1 MGRKLLRSF
10 DQGFAMHAPAF
21 FFRRPLWA
29 LVTLLLSQYG
39 NPALAQPAGLPL
51 WEFGAFGG
59 TLSSPAYPASTE
71 RINRNLVLP
80 YFIYRGERLSVDRD
94 GIDARLRLAPGYELD
109 LGVSGSFPAMSDGI
123 SVRQG
128 MPDMGTLLEFGPRLK
143 VDLPSPG
150 AGLRLGLDLPLREV
164 FEISGGAR
172 GQGLVFEPA
181 LVLDAANVGGG
192 WSLTAKAGLTW
203 GDQQI
208 NQYFYGVSPT
218 YATGLRPVYE
228 AQSGLMS
235 ARASLS
241 TSKSLGPDV
250 RVFGYARMDYYGL
263 SANTASPLHLQNSSP
278 SLGLGLVWTLG
289 RSETRAG
296 E

>member
-1 MGRKLLRSF
+1 MK
-10 DQGFAMHAPAF
+10 F
-21 FFRRPLWA
+21 FSVSKQLPFLVA
-29 LVTLLLSQYG
+29 LTLVLCQYG
-39 NPALAQPAGLPL
+39 ASAQAQPSGLPL
-51 WEFGAFGG
+51 WEVGG
-59 TLSSPAYPASTE
+59 FAGSLTSPAYPASTE
-71 RINRNLVLP
+71 RLNRNLVLP
-80 YFIYRGERLSVDRD
+80 YFIYRGERFSVDRD
-94 GIDARLRLAPGYELD
+94 GIDARLRLAPNYELD

-143 VDLPSPG
+143 VKLPSPG
-150 AGLRLGLDLPLREV
+150 PGMRLGLDLPLREV
-164 FEISGGAR
+164 FEVSGGTR

-181 LVLDAANVGGG
+181 MALDMANVGGG
-192 WSLTAKAGLTW
+192 WSLTAKFGLTW

-208 NQYFYGVSPT
+208 NQYFYGVAPA
-218 YATGLRPVYE
+218 YATALRPAFE

-241 TSKSLGPDV
+241 ASKSLNPDV
-250 RVFGYARMDYYGL
+250 RLFGYARMDYFGL

-278 SLGLGLVWTLG
+278 SMGLGLTWTLG
-289 RSETRAG
+289 RSEARVG

>member
-1 MGRKLLRSF
+1 
-10 DQGFAMHAPAF
+10 
-21 FFRRPLWA
+21 
-29 LVTLLLSQYG
+29 
-39 NPALAQPAGLPL
+39 L
-51 WEFGAFGG
+51 WEVGAFGG
-59 TLSSPAYPASTE
+59 TLTGPAYPASTE
-71 RINRNLVLP
+71 QLTRNLIFP

-123 SVRQG
+123 SIRQG

-150 AGLRLGLDLPLREV
+150 PGLRMRLDLPLREV
-164 FEISGGAR
+164 FEVNGGTR
-172 GQGLVFEPA
+172 GQGLVFEPTV
-181 LVLDAANVGGG
+181 VLDSANLGDG

-208 NQYFYGVSPT
+208 NQYFYGVAPA
-218 YATGLRPVYE
+218 YATGLRPAYD

-241 TSKSLGPDV
+241 TSKSLGPDL
-250 RVFGYARMDYYGL
+250 RLFGYARMDYYGL
-263 SANTASPLHLQNSSP
+263 SSNTASPLHLQNSSP

-289 RSETRAG
+289 RSEARVG

>member
-1 MGRKLLRSF
+1 MKFFSIPK
-10 DQGFAMHAPAF
+10 QPAF
-21 FFRRPLWA
+21 LAA
-29 LVTLLLSQYG
+29 LTMALCHYG
-39 NPALAQPAGLPL
+39 NSAQAQPSGLPL
-51 WEFGAFGG
+51 WEVGG
-59 TLSSPAYPASTE
+59 FAGSLMTPAYPASTE
-71 RINRNLVLP
+71 RLSRNLVFP

-94 GIDARLRLAPGYELD
+94 GIEARLRLAPDYELD

-128 MPDMGTLLEFGPRLK
+128 MPDLGTLLEFGPRLK
-143 VDLPSPG
+143 VKLPSPG

-164 FEISGGAR
+164 FEVSGGTR
-172 GQGLVFEPA
+172 GQGLVFEPT

-208 NQYFYGVSPT
+208 NQYFYGVAPA
-218 YATGLRPVYE
+218 YATALRPAYE

-235 ARASLS
+235 ARASLGA
-241 TSKSLGPDV
+241 SKSLNPDV
-250 RVFGYARMDYYGL
+250 RVFGYARMDYFGL
-263 SANTASPLHLQNSSP
+263 SSNTSSPLHLQNSSP
-278 SLGLGLVWTLG
+278 SLGLGLTWTLG
-289 RSETRAG
+289 RSEARIG